1 MIRIRETEMSKRA
14 LIILLCVAMLLPT
27 VLFSCQDTGEDNSET
42 FGSESDTESTPTE
55 KETEKETEMDYEGF
69 VITKANKDN
78 LKIICSAEKN
88 SKAYKAAEDLRTH
101 LKKITGWTVP
111 ILLSVIES
119 PDIFYI
125 VVGANEITEGCG
137 YECESGYPGKES
149 VTVLQKDNFVF
160 LMGNDDGEYNGTQFA
175 VNLFL
180 EKLGC
185 GWFAEGSLWTVIPK
199 LDVLDLNIGEIY
211 NNFTPRFSSRTTR
224 VLSAT
229 PNLAHRWYQG
239 GDRTLT
245 GHWLYQVVPASEYAE
260 HPEWYGLSN
269 GTRDPAGK
277 TYWQFCYSNKEFA
290 DRIAEEAIEKFNSS
304 PSLISLTISANDGW
318 DENWCECE
326 NCKSLGNASDAMV
339 HFANNV
345 AEKVFAAHPDRRLQ
359 IYSYHYTF
367 TPPVNSVKLH
377 EMVELMLCRETN
389 MYKPLD
395 EDFMMPAG
403 RDPVSHIEFT
413 QSWRQ
418 NALEYI
424 EKTQPT
430 HLSIW
435 DWYCISAEDEGW
447 RNAPWVQ
454 GEVAIRNQK
463 LYEEL
468 GAEYVYYDHGPTDGY
483 NEPNTQDTY
492 ALRWPLWYVAAKAA
506 FDGSLDEREILGD
519 ACDKLYGAAS
529 EMMLEYYLMLSDIS
543 KECDAY
549 SNTWIPAKVSEVYP
563 IEKKREIRAL
573 AKEIREKAKTE
584 CTAAEQNRIESQLKY
599 WL

>member
-1 MIRIRETEMSKRA
+1 MRKRS
-14 LIILLCVAMLLPT
+14 LIILLCITMMCTAF
-27 VLFSCQDTGEDNSET
+27 LFSCNKNEEGTTDA
-42 FGSESDTESTPTE
+42 SESGRDDRPTE
-55 KETEKETEMDYEGF
+55 EESEVSYEGF

-78 LKIICSAEKN
+78 LKIICSADKN

-101 LKKITGWTVP
+101 LRRITGWSP
-111 ILLSVIES
+111 SIIAHVIEK
-119 PDIFYI
+119 PDMFYI
-125 VVGANEITEGCG
+125 VVGANDISEYSG
-137 YECESGYPGKES
+137 YKCESGYPGKES

-160 LMGNDDGEYNGTQFA
+160 LMGNDDGEYNGTQYA
-175 VNLFL
+175 VNILL

-185 GWFAEGSLWTVIPK
+185 GWYGYDPLWTVIPK

-211 NNFTPRFSSRTTR
+211 NNFTPRFSSRATR
-224 VLSAT
+224 VLGANPT
-229 PNLAHRWYQG
+229 LAHRWYQG
-239 GDRTLT
+239 GDRILT
-245 GHWLYQVVPASEYAE
+245 GHWLYQAVPASEYSE
-260 HPEWYGLSN
+260 HPEWYGLSK
-269 GTRDPAGK
+269 GTRDPEGK

-290 DRIAEEAIEKFNSS
+290 DRVAEEAIKKFNSD
-304 PSLISLTISANDGW
+304 PTLVSLTISANDGW
-318 DENWCECE
+318 EENWCECE
-326 NCKSLGNASDAMV
+326 SCKALGNASDAMV

-367 TPPVNSVKLH
+367 TPPQNSVKLH
-377 EMVELMLCRETN
+377 EMIELMLCRETN
-389 MYKPLD
+389 MYQPLD

-435 DWYCISAEDEGW
+435 DWYCIAAEKTPW
-447 RNAPWVQ
+447 KSVPWVQ

-468 GAEYVYYDHGPTDGY
+468 GAEYVFYDHGPADGY
-483 NEPNTQDTY
+483 NEPNAPETY

-519 ACDKLYGAAS
+519 ACNKLYGAAS
-529 EMMLEYYLMLSDIS
+529 ELMLEYYLLLSDIS
-543 KECDAY
+543 KECKAY
-549 SNTWIPAKVSEVYP
+549 SNTWIPASVTEVYP
-563 IEKKREIRAL
+563 LAKKREIIAL
-573 AKEIREKAKTE
+573 ADKIRAKAKAE
-584 CTAAEQNRIESQLKY
+584 CTSIEQSRIESQLEY
-599 WL
+599 WYK

>member
-1 MIRIRETEMSKRA
+1 
-14 LIILLCVAMLLPT
+14 V
-27 VLFSCQDTGEDNSET
+27 
-42 FGSESDTESTPTE
+42 SDTENKPTE
-55 KETEKETEMDYEGF
+55 EETVMDYEGF
-69 VITKANKDN
+69 VITKANKDK
-78 LKIICSAEKN
+78 LKIVCSAEKE
-88 SKAYKAAEDLRTH
+88 SKAYGAAEDLRAH
-101 LKKITGWTVP
+101 LKKMCGWTFA
-111 ILLSVIES
+111 IIEDVIDA
-119 PDIFYI
+119 PDMFYI
-125 VVGANEITEGCG
+125 VVGANELTERLG
-137 YECESGYPGKES
+137 YECESGIGGKES
-149 VTVLQKDNFVF
+149 VTVSQRDSFVV
-160 LMGNDDGEYNGTQFA
+160 LMGNDDGNYNGTQYA

-185 GWFAEGSLWTVIPK
+185 GWFAEGALWTVIPK
-199 LDVLDLNIGEIY
+199 LEVLNFNIGDVY
-211 NNFTPRFSSRTTR
+211 LNFTPRFSSRTTR

-239 GDRTLT
+239 GDQILT

-260 HPEWYGLSN
+260 HPEWYALSKN
-269 GTRDPAGK
+269 TRDPAGK

-290 DRIAEEAIEKFNSS
+290 DRIANEATEKFNSN
-304 PSLISLTISANDGW
+304 PALISLTISANDGW

-326 NCKSLGNASDAMV
+326 SCKALGNASDAMV

-345 AEKVFAAHPDRRLQ
+345 AEKVFASHPDRRLQ

-367 TPPVNSVKLH
+367 TPPKNSVKLH
-377 EMVELMLCRETN
+377 EMIELMLCRETN

-435 DWYCISAEDEGW
+435 DWYCISAENKSW
-447 RNAPWVQ
+447 KSVPWVQ

-468 GAEYVYYDHGPTDGY
+468 GAEYVYYDHGPADGY
-483 NEPNTQDTY
+483 NEPNTPETY

-529 EMMLEYYLMLSDIS
+529 ELMLEYYLLLSNIS
-543 KECDAY
+543 KECGAY
-549 SNTWIPAKVSEVYP
+549 SNTWIPAAVNEIYP
-563 IEKKREIRAL
+563 LAKKREIKAL
-573 AKEIREKAKTE
+573 ADKILEKAKIE
-584 CTAAEQNRIESQLKY
+584 CSTVEQSRINSQLEY
-599 WL
+599 WYK

>member
-1 MIRIRETEMSKRA
+1 MSKKI
-14 LIILLCVAMLLPT
+14 LIILLCIAMLLPM
-27 VLFSCQDTGEDNSET
+27 VLSACN
-42 FGSESDTESTPTE
+42 ESTSNGGDTEDENNTDNKSTE
-55 KETEKETEMDYEGF
+55 EETVMDYEGF

-78 LKIICSAEKN
+78 FYIVCSADKE
-88 SKAYKAAEDLRTH
+88 SKAYNAAEDLRTH
-101 LKKITGWTVP
+101 IKKIAGWTVK
-111 ILLSVIES
+111 IIDDVVDS
-119 PDIFYI
+119 PDAFYI
-125 VVGANEITEGCG
+125 VVGANAITERLG
-137 YECESGYPGKES
+137 YTCESGYPGKES
-149 VTVLQKDNFVF
+149 VTVSQKDNFVV
-160 LMGNDDGEYNGTQFA
+160 LMGNDDGEYNGTQYA
-175 VNLFL
+175 VNIML
-180 EKLGC
+180 ETLGC
-185 GWFAEGSLWTVIPK
+185 GWFAEGPLWTVIPK
-199 LDVLDLNIGEIY
+199 LDVLDLNIGDVY
-211 NNFTPRFSSRTTR
+211 LNFTPRFSSRTTR
-224 VLSAT
+224 VLSAN
-229 PNLAHRWYQG
+229 PSLAHRWYQG
-239 GDRTLT
+239 GDRILT

-260 HPEWYGLSN
+260 HPEWYALSKN
-269 GTRDPAGK
+269 TRDPEGK

-290 DRIAEEAIEKFNSS
+290 DRIAEEAINKFNSD

-318 DENWCECE
+318 EENWCECE
-326 NCKSLGNASDAMV
+326 NCKALGNASDAMV

-345 AEKVFAAHPDRRLQ
+345 AEKVAAVHPDRRLQ
-359 IYSYHYTF
+359 IYSYHYTY
-367 TPPVNSVKLH
+367 TAPINSVKLH

-435 DWYCISAEDEGW
+435 DWYCISAEKTTW
-447 RNAPWVQ
+447 KSVPWVQ

-483 NEPNTQDTY
+483 NEPNTIDTY

-506 FDGSLDEREILGD
+506 FDGSLDEREILAD

-529 EMMLEYYLMLSDIS
+529 DLMLEYYLLLSDIS

-549 SNTWIPAKVSEVYP
+549 SNTWMPATVNEVYP
-563 IEKKREIRAL
+563 IGKRREILAL
-573 AKEIREKAKTE
+573 ADKILEKAKSE
-584 CTAAEQNRIESQLKY
+584 CSSIEQNRINSQLEY
-599 WL
+599 WYK